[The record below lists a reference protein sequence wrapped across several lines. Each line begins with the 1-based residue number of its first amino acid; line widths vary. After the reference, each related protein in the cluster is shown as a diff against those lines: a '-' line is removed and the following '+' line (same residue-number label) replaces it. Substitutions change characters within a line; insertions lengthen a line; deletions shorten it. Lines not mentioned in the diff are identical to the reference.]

1 MMFYTV
7 DKNLISERSQKC
19 VVFFFKENKYTLTD
33 LISYLQ

>member
-19 VVFFFKENKYTLTD
+19 VVFFKENKYTLTD